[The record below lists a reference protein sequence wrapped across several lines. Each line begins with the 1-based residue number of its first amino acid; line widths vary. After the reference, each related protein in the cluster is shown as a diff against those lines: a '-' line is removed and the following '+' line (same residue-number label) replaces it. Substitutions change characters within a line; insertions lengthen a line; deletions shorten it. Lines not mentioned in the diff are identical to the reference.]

1 MVSKKNKSNRKI
13 IRKSN
18 KQNRKSNRKIS
29 KKSNKKNNKK
39 YFINTKELNKIGGFR
54 EESKIKNEF
63 NKVLKN
69 LETGKDS
76 SHTNKVVENNKL
88 VLIVASK
95 FFKDFKNKTKKEKV
109 ANFDFY
115 PYIIENNIELF
126 SDCCTQLYAYKYPD
140 NIVKLFE
147 EVVKGPDE
155 NTRYN
160 NYKKHFK
167 QSSMLNCIF
176 YIITSNILIKKLYEY
191 IPFIINEP
199 NKYLEIIID
208 THNANYPK
216 TGQKSLA
223 TTKPSS
229 NASALSMKPLSNIT
243 MLPQK
248 PLPELPSTQ
257 LPLNYQEPKQN
268 HFNSL
273 LKKINKPINS
283 TNISSNISSNN
294 MKNQKQNETNYNFG
308 GMKKGG
314 NNLNAEKI
322 RNKKSIT
329 KDLFELYKEKITEP
343 FILKDSSRYKS
354 TLEESSAIKKRYLPG
369 EYNDTGI
376 DFLKLINSPEYDSKY
391 VDELENKIYHSI
403 REARKF
409 LNIFLI
415 ENQFNKLYNNTIK
428 LNANENNDDTII
440 SSLDPYKFTEDV
452 KNNKIFN
459 NIKEKII
466 SKYFNDNIKEFNE
479 SPYQFMDQNKLSSLG
494 QITSQLNMVSNPLI
508 GNSNFGAP
516 PF

>member
-13 IRKSN
+13 SRKSN

-39 YFINTKELNKIGGFR
+39 YFINTKELNKIGGFNFR
-54 EESKIKNEF
+54 EESKIKSSF
-63 NKVLKN
+63 DKVLKN

-76 SHTNKVVENNKL
+76 SHTNKVVENEKL
-88 VLIVASK
+88 ILIVASK
-95 FFKDFKNKTKKEKV
+95 FFKDFKNKTKKEKI

-115 PYIIENNIELF
+115 PYIIENNIKLF
-126 SDCCTQLYAYKYPD
+126 KDCCSQLSFYKYPD

-147 EVVKGPDE
+147 QVVKGPDE

-160 NYKKHFK
+160 DYKKHFK
-167 QSSMLNCIF
+167 QSAMLNCIF
-176 YIITSNILIKKLYEY
+176 YIITSNILIRKLYEY
-191 IPFIINEP
+191 IPVIINEP

-216 TGQKSLA
+216 TGQKKLA
-223 TTKPSS
+223 TNKPTS
-229 NASALSMKPLSNIT
+229 NAYALSMKPISNIP
-243 MLPQK
+243 MPPQK
-248 PLPELPSTQ
+248 PLPALPPQTE
-257 LPLNYQEPKQN
+257 PLVVNQTPKLN

-273 LKKINKPINS
+273 LNKINKPLNS
-283 TNISSNISSNN
+283 TNISSTN
-294 MKNQKQNETNYNFG
+294 MENPKQNETTFNFG
-308 GMKKGG
+308 G
-314 NNLNAEKI
+314 NLNTEKI
-322 RNKKSIT
+322 RNKKNIT
-329 KDLFELYKEKITEP
+329 RELFDLYKEKITEP
-343 FILKDSSRYKS
+343 FILKKSSRYKS
-354 TLEESSAIKKRYLPG
+354 TLEESSGIKKRYLPG

-376 DFLKLINSPEYDSKY
+376 DFLNLINSPEYDSKY

-452 KNNKIFN
+452 QNNKIFN

-494 QITSQLNMVSNPLI
+494 QITSQLNLVSNPLI
-508 GNSNFGAP
+508 GNSSFGEP